1 MKDYGDEYRD
11 AEMEVNDGSPSNT
24 NSDIQMKQQNPC
36 DEFTPDE

>member
-24 NSDIQMKQQNPC
+24 NSDIKMKQSLH